1 MKFGLFSAAVLSAL
15 AVAGVASAQTVTGTV
30 QVTGSVGEKC
40 TVTGG
45 DSASAFSDTFAA
57 GELADTDGTLRTI
70 TPFSTAASGGWRVH
84 CTTIPDVAITA
95 TAMTNVATAPTG
107 YANTVNYVAYAD
119 FDVVTGPNQTIS
131 TPTGGSSG
139 PTALGSHLQNVTDN
153 VVIRADTFTTPNVG
167 DILVSG
173 SYSGL
178 ITVTITP

>member
-1 MKFGLFSAAVLSAL
+1 MRVGLISATAL
-15 AVAGVASAQTVTGTV
+15 AAFAFAGAASAQTVTGTV
-30 QVTGSVGEKC
+30 NVIGSVAEKC

-45 DSASAFSDTFAA
+45 DSSSSFSDTFNA
-57 GELADTDGTLRTI
+57 GELADTDGTLATI
-70 TPFSTAASGGWRVH
+70 APFSTASTGGWRVH
-84 CTTIPDVAITA
+84 CTTVPDVSISA
-95 TAMTNVATAPTG
+95 TPMVNVAPAPSG

-119 FDVVTGPNQTIS
+119 FDVVTGPNETIS

-153 VVIRADTFTTPNVG
+153 VVIRANTFTTPNVG

-173 SYSGL
+173 SYSGV